1 MQGETEVPTPWSRT
15 CPAWHQMWRGRPK
28 AKIAQVGVMV
38 PGDFHPSTA
47 LPSAPMSYSRIKQ
60 CTVVNMDDLI
70 TVHHE
75 MGHVQYFLQYMDQ
88 PISFRDGA
96 NPGFHEAIGDVM
108 ALSVSTPKHLHSI
121 NLLDQV
127 TDNTGEVAAKVGSCW
142 VQDGPGRGEVVMK
155 GTGPAGDTLHLG
167 RMTHTGCRGG
177 DGTTLLT
184 PSRPGQR
191 VTLTT

>member
-1 MQGETEVPTPWSRT
+1 
-15 CPAWHQMWRGRPK
+15 
-28 AKIAQVGVMV
+28 
-38 PGDFHPSTA
+38 
-47 LPSAPMSYSRIKQ
+47 
-60 CTVVNMDDLI
+60 MDDLI

-108 ALSVSTPKHLHSI
+108 ALSVSTPKHLHRI

-127 TDNTGEVAAKVGSCW
+127 TDSKGELAGEHHTAKMGGLLGTTGNAEG
-142 VQDGPGRGEVVMK
+142 QDGLGRVEGVRDMHSGFACME
-155 GTGPAGDTLHLG
+155 GTGPGGDTLLLG

-177 DGTTLLT
+177 YSTVLLT
-184 PSRPGQR
+184 PSHPGQK

>member
-1 MQGETEVPTPWSRT
+1 
-15 CPAWHQMWRGRPK
+15 
-28 AKIAQVGVMV
+28 
-38 PGDFHPSTA
+38 
-47 LPSAPMSYSRIKQ
+47 MSSSRIKQ

-121 NLLDQV
+121 KLLDQV
-127 TDNTGEVAAKVGSCW
+127 TENEGELVWGHLMAQVGAAGDAEG
-142 VQDGPGRGEVVMK
+142 QDGLGKVEGDMHGGLVGREE
-155 GTGPAGDTLHLG
+155 TGSDGDPLLPG
-167 RMTHTGCRGG
+167 RMTHTGWKGG
-177 DGTTLLT
+177 HSTPLLT
-184 PSRPGQR
+184 PSHSGQK

>member
-1 MQGETEVPTPWSRT
+1 M
-15 CPAWHQMWRGRPK
+15 
-28 AKIAQVGVMV
+28 
-38 PGDFHPSTA
+38 
-47 LPSAPMSYSRIKQ
+47 SRIKQ

-96 NPGFHEAIGDVM
+96 NPGFHEAVGDVI

-127 TDNTGEVAAKVGSCW
+127 TENQGELAGEHHTKVRGLLGTAGNAEG
-142 VQDGPGRGEVVMK
+142 QDG
-155 GTGPAGDTLHLG
+155 LG
-167 RMTHTGCRGG
+167 RVEGIRDINLM
-177 DGTTLLT
+177 GT
-184 PSRPGQR
+184 PCPWAE
-191 VTLTT
+191 